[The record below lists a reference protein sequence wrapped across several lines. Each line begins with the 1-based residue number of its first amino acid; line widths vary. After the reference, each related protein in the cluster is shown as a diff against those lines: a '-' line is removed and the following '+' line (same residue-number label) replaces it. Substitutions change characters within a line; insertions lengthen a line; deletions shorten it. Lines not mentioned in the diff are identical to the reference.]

1 MPHFSLYKIGIIM
14 VPTLESGLNYIMHET
29 CLVCWVQP
37 LVLATAFCF
46 YFLKRYQKPNL
57 EPQGKHYFDQR
68 QNNHISF
75 RGLFQNICQILAK
88 VKSQIFKKTKRK

>member
-1 MPHFSLYKIGIIM
+1 MLS
-14 VPTLESGLNYIMHET
+14 
-29 CLVCWVQP
+29 
-37 LVLATAFCF
+37 VLGTAISTTHWFF
-46 YFLKRYQKPNL
+46 VFIFKKERYQKPNL

-88 VKSQIFKKTKRK
+88 VKSQIFKKTERK